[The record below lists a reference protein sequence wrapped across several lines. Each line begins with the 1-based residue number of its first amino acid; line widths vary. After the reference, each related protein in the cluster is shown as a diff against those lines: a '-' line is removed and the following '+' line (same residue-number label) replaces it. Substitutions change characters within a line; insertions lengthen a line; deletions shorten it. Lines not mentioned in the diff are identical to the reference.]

1 MQQENIS
8 YCHNCGKPLE
18 KNAMFCGEC
27 GCRIY
32 ESEQKKAGITAWRDE
47 AVMGLILAVLCI
59 LEIAYLLPL
68 KF

>member
-8 YCHNCGKPLE
+8 YCHNCGKLLE

-47 AVMGLILAVLCI
+47 AVMGLILAALCI
-59 LEIAYLLPL
+59 LEAACLLPL

>member
-8 YCHNCGKPLE
+8 YCHNCGKQLE
-18 KNAMFCGEC
+18 KGAMFCGEC

-32 ESEQKKAGITAWRDE
+32 ESKQKKIDFFAWRDE
-47 AVMGLILAVLCI
+47 IVIGIILAVLCI
-59 LEIAYLLPL
+59 LEVVYILPL